1 MQLTPVG
8 REAGALRPGAAGQ
21 GESPQWEEVGV
32 VVDKENSFAL
42 SAPAAR
48 QGTLC
53 NSQLSFPRAPTAR
66 LAVSRARVSTW
77 AESGVGAEG

>member
-32 VVDKENSFAL
+32 VVEEKKEFRSERASGVAGLF
-42 SAPAAR
+42 
-48 QGTLC
+48 C
-53 NSQLSFPRAPTAR
+53 NSQ
-66 LAVSRARVSTW
+66 SRFFGS
-77 AESGVGAEG
+77 